1 MNTFKIC
8 HLFPDTLNLY
18 GDRGNI
24 LCMVKRLEWRGISV
38 EIHEVPVG
46 APLNTDDYD
55 IFFIGGGEDF
65 ERTVIMDDL
74 QGCKGDAI
82 KAAIENG
89 KVFLAICGG
98 FQLLGNFYETI
109 DGKRIAGLG
118 AIDVYTVEQKQR
130 LVGDYKFKLNDSDVG
145 NEIIGFENHT
155 GLTYLG
161 EQVSP
166 LGTVLVGSGNN
177 GQDKTEGARYKNLFA
192 SYSHGPLLS
201 KNPKF
206 CDYLLS
212 LAIKEKGEKIS
223 LSPLDDSFELDAYN
237 FMNGRLQ
244 K

>member
-1 MNTFKIC
+1 MDTIKIC

-24 LCMVKRLEWRGISV
+24 LCMVKRLEWRGFSA
-38 EIHEVPVG
+38 EIHEIPVG
-46 APLNTDDYD
+46 TALNPDDYD

-65 ERTVIMDDL
+65 DRSIIMDDL
-74 QGCKGDAI
+74 QDGKGEAI
-82 KAAIENG
+82 KTAIENG

-98 FQLLGNFYETI
+98 YQLLGNFYETT
-109 DGKRIAGLG
+109 DGKKFAGIG

-130 LVGDYKFKLNDSDVG
+130 LVGDYKFKLNDTDG
-145 NEIIGFENHT
+145 ADEIIGFENHT

-161 EQVSP
+161 KKVKP
-166 LGTVLVGSGNN
+166 LGTVLIGSGNN

-201 KNPKF
+201 KSPKL
-206 CDYLLS
+206 CDYILS
-212 LAIKEKGEKIS
+212 LAIKQKGVEIP
-223 LSPLDDSFELDAYN
+223 LSPLDDSLELNAYN